1 MRLGFAQACEHLP
14 GGRPGSWEQ
23 RGLWNNDVI
32 VRGEEHFPD
41 HPFISGCVYKG
52 DFKNGKA
59 HGDKGEFFMPDGS
72 LLYRGGWKNG
82 FYSGFGKFSHPSGD
96 TYEGTH
102 FDGLRHGMGTSF
114 DSKDDSSYE
123 GEWFQGAM
131 HGHGTLTKNG
141 FVMEGSFVEGKLA
154 ETIQEKA
161 LRWYISNV
169 IVKEVVQRYASLMA
183 FQCVSDERDKSEAQ
197 DFLVQ
202 MGLAKMEVEDDTV
215 AKPGKGGDDAITPH
229 DEGGH
234 PQSASTVPNQISPVQ
249 MKRKN
254 VLLKRRARSELRE
267 AMRQQE
273 AADEVFRQIM
283 EDREW
288 VEARRAAE
296 MARERAAVQT
306 KQISTEKLRKKKEKK
321 KEKMQRR

>member
-1 MRLGFAQACEHLP
+1 MAS
-14 GGRPGSWEQ
+14 SW
-23 RGLWNNDVI
+23 
-32 VRGEEHFPD
+32 
-41 HPFISGCVYKG
+41 
-52 DFKNGKA
+52 KA
-59 HGDKGEFFMPDGS
+59 A
-72 LLYRGGWKNG
+72 L
-82 FYSGFGKFSHPSGD
+82 
-96 TYEGTH
+96 
-102 FDGLRHGMGTSF
+102 
-114 DSKDDSSYE
+114 SKE
-123 GEWFQGAM
+123 
-131 HGHGTLTKNG
+131 
-141 FVMEGSFVEGKLA
+141 LA

-161 LRWYISNV
+161 LRWYIFNV

-215 AKPGKGGDDAITPH
+215 AKSGKGDDDAITPH

-234 PQSASTVPNQISPVQ
+234 PQSASAVPNQFSPVQ
-249 MKRKN
+249 KKRN
-254 VLLKRRARSELRE
+254 DVLLKRRARSELRE

-296 MARERAAVQT
+296 MARERAAAQT
-306 KQISTEKLRKKKEKK
+306 KQVSTEKLRKKKEKK
-321 KEKMQRR
+321 KKMKRKNVKEMNASFLLHCRERERKRCERARGVVQRVECHM